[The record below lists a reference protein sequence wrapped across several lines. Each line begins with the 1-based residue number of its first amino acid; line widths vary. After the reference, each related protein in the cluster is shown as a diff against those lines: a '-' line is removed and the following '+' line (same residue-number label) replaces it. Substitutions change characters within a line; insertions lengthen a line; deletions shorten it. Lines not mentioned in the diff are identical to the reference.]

1 MYDDEVADLRPEG
14 ARLFDAHVHVGHDID
29 GFVSTLEDL
38 LAFLARDGVE
48 RAFAFCLDD
57 AKSAILNP
65 TSQAIV
71 EAFELI

>member
-1 MYDDEVADLRPEG
+1 MI
-14 ARLFDAHVHVGHDID
+14 ARASMPILPPRIG
-29 GFVSTLEDL
+29 SP
-38 LAFLARDGVE
+38 
-48 RAFAFCLDD
+48 FAFCLDD